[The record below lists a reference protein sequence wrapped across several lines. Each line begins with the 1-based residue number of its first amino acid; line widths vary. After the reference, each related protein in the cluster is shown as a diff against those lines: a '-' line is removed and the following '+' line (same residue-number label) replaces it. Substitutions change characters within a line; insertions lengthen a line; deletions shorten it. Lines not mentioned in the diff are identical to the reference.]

1 MNILVFALTRHPALY
16 HHFGLNSIGDSQK
29 WNTRQND
36 KSQLPTI
43 EQSKHSGR
51 NNCTQRRHNTGD
63 STSCSLQNKNKQEK
77 HAVLN
82 FIMGHLHDGV
92 ILLLLPESF
101 RVFLSCENHGF
112 CNLNLTGIKKIKYER
127 KNELNPGLSNK
138 KTFPP

>member
-1 MNILVFALTRHPALY
+1 
-16 HHFGLNSIGDSQK
+16 
-29 WNTRQND
+29 
-36 KSQLPTI
+36 
-43 EQSKHSGR
+43 
-51 NNCTQRRHNTGD
+51 
-63 STSCSLQNKNKQEK
+63 
-77 HAVLN
+77 
-82 FIMGHLHDGV
+82 MGHLHDGV